1 MVAVS
6 DTSPISCLASLGQ
19 LKLLSSQFREV
30 WIPPAVRTELG
41 RYPHAEGLAAIE
53 DAIASSRVTVHAP
66 RNHALVQALETEL
79 HRGEAEAIVL
89 AGECPEAALL
99 IDEREG
105 RLWALRLGLRP
116 VGTIGILV
124 RARADGQVES
134 LKDALSLLR
143 ERYGFFIQEALYREV
158 LMAAGE
164 TV

>member
-19 LKLLSSQFREV
+19 LKLLSDQFHEV
-30 WIPPAVRTELG
+30 RVPPAVRMELG
-41 RYPHAEGLAAIE
+41 RYPHPKGLAEIL
-53 DAIASSRVTVHAP
+53 DAFESSRLTVHAA
-66 RNHALVQALETEL
+66 RNQALVQALETEL

-116 VGTIGILV
+116 IGTIGILV
-124 RARADGQVES
+124 RARADGRIES
-134 LKDALSLLR
+134 LRDALSLLR
-143 ERYGFFIQEALYREV
+143 ERYGFFIQETLFREV

-164 TV
+164 AE